1 MNSYLTEQDIA
12 AIVDAQTLN
21 MLLGGSRD
29 TGRTPPKEGDTKIV
43 ASVIPAVIE
52 TVKGF
57 TRHWYDMEVEMR
69 PIYTYD
75 ARVAYKEGS
84 RVMGAGNCLYIALQ
98 DTSTD
103 ADLSRSDL
111 FKVHDDRNPKLVEIC
126 ATLVVHALFRRVNP
140 RQIPEQRQYDQE
152 DAMKVLRD
160 IQRGRVQLDIVQ
172 RKEVASSDAG
182 QSICWGR
189 MNGLKNEAY

>member
-1 MNSYLTEQDIA
+1 MDSYLTEQDIA

-21 MLLGGSRD
+21 MLLGGSRE
-29 TGRTPPKEGDTKIV
+29 TGRTPGKEGDARIV
-43 ASVIPAVIE
+43 TSVIPAVME

-57 TRHWYDMEVEMR
+57 TRHWYDMEEEMR

-75 ARVAYKEGS
+75 EGVEYKEGS
-84 RVMGAGNCLYIALQ
+84 RVMAGNCLYIALQ
-98 DTSTD
+98 DTPPD

-111 FKVHDDRNPKLVEIC
+111 FKEHDDRNPKLVEIC
-126 ATLVVHALFRRVNP
+126 AILVVHALFRRVNP
-140 RQIPEQRQYDQE
+140 RNMPEQRQYDQE

-160 IQRGRVQLDIVQ
+160 IQRGRVQLDIVP
-172 RKEVASSDAG
+172 RKEVAADDAG
-182 QSICWGR
+182 QSICWGK